1 MFFSSLFLCVL
12 FQSFIFLD
20 DSVLSPFLVLSCNK
34 VPFFCNKSSAL
45 CIWVLSP
52 LTHYRE
58 LFFRFLNDST
68 VHWHIIK
75 SSGKE
80 LFSNSCL
87 LSSNCSLKK
96 NLKNKMINRYFLF
109 LNDPDFTKT
118 FISIRFNIQNITKKP
133 LYDKNFFIFSLLIWC
148 HCSSVIYVTFD
159 VIYCTLCSLVC
170 FL

>member
-12 FQSFIFLD
+12 VQSFIFLD

-118 FISIRFNIQNITKKP
+118 FISIRFNIQNITKSLFTIKTFS
-133 LYDKNFFIFSLLIWC
+133 FFHF
-148 HCSSVIYVTFD
+148 
-159 VIYCTLCSLVC
+159 
-170 FL
+170 